1 MISFNALLWML
12 VVMFAIMGAMRGV
25 KKEVLV
31 TISIVVGAFGIVVLE
46 QFFPVQGGDDVQF
59 LVRGGII
66 VGCAV
71 IGYQGQRIQQ
81 IADALIKSPWRN
93 KLFGTV
99 LGAANGYFLV
109 TSLLYYLGEY
119 NYPFPFVTPAG
130 AELGQVLQ
138 YSIPVWLVGQW
149 AYVAALI
156 GIVLIL
162 LVFV

>member
-12 VVMFAIMGAMRGV
+12 VVMFAIVGGTRGV

-31 TISIVVGAFGIVVLE
+31 TISIVAAVFAIVVIE
-46 QFFPVQGGDDVQF
+46 QYFPFAGADDRQF
-59 LVRGGII
+59 LVRGGI
-66 VGCAV
+66 VAFCAV

-81 IADALIKSPWRN
+81 ISDALIKSHWRN
-93 KLFGTV
+93 KIFGLV

-109 TSLLYYLGEY
+109 TTLLFYLDKY
-119 NYPFPFVTPAG
+119 NYPFSFMTPAG
-130 AELGQVLQ
+130 AELAQWLE

-149 AYVAALI
+149 AYVAVLI
-156 GIVLIL
+156 GILLIL